1 MLHLGLPRCVRGAS
15 VRRFFE
21 NLDLTVMDRLAAQ
34 PSAVRA
40 ELAQLLKLSW
50 PVVISRLGIMA
61 MGLSDAI
68 VVGRYSATQL
78 GYHALAWAP
87 TSVIVTMAIGL
98 LTGVQVMTARAI
110 GEGRRHET
118 GAVLRRGLSYSLWIG
133 SISMLVLVAGGPAF
147 LHAIGLEKDLADG
160 STRALLIFSLSLP
173 GYALS
178 VAASFWMEGLSRPGP
193 GAWFMWIANGLNLAI
208 DLLLVPGHF
217 GIPAMGAMGGAWA
230 TTGARTFLAVAML
243 SYIALMPEARA
254 LGVFDKP
261 ERNRAAEAEQRRIGF
276 GAGASNFFEVAAFA
290 SMNIIAGWI
299 GGLAVAAWAIVLN
312 VAAIVFMVPLGVS
325 TGAAVRVGRAY
336 GARDI
341 AGVTRAGKVAFAVMS
356 VFGIAISLIVWPNAA
371 FISGAYTGSAATLA
385 MAVPALAVSCLMYW
399 PDCLQVVTAATL
411 RARGDVWVPTY
422 THLASYVVVMMPLAW
437 WLAIPCGMGIL
448 GLVVSIVIS
457 SVLSA
462 GLLLIRFW
470 ILARRDAQLGSA

>member
-1 MLHLGLPRCVRGAS
+1 
-15 VRRFFE
+15 
-21 NLDLTVMDRLAAQ
+21 MDRPAAQ
-34 PSAVRA
+34 ATSVPEGRRKLALS
-40 ELAQLLKLSW
+40 ELAQLMKLSW

-110 GEGRRHET
+110 GEGRLHET

-133 SISMLVLVAGGPAF
+133 LASTLVLLAVGPAF
-147 LHAIGLEKDLADG
+147 LHAIGLERDLADG
-160 STRALLIFSLSLP
+160 ASKALLVFSLSLP
-173 GYALS
+173 GYCLS
-178 VAASFWMEGLSRPGP
+178 VSASFWMEGLSRPGP
-193 GAWFMWIANGLNLAI
+193 GAWAMWIANAVNLAL
-208 DLLLVPGHF
+208 DLLLVPGTF
-217 GIPAMGAMGGAWA
+217 GLPALGAVGGAWA

-243 SYIALMPEARA
+243 GYIAMMPQARA

-276 GAGASNFFEVAAFA
+276 GAGASNFFEVASFA
-290 SMNIIAGWI
+290 SMNVIAGWI

-312 VAAIVFMVPLGVS
+312 VAAIVFMVPLGVA
-325 TGAAVRVGRAY
+325 TGAAVRVGQAY
-336 GARDI
+336 GARDP
-341 AGVTRAGKVAFAVMS
+341 AGVTRAGIVAFAAMS
-356 VFGIAISLIVWPNAA
+356 VFGVLISLVVWPNSA
-371 FISGAYTGSAATLA
+371 FIASAYTGSTLTLA
-385 MAVPALAVSCLMYW
+385 MAIPALALSCLMYW
-399 PDCLQVVTAATL
+399 PDSLQVVIAASL

-422 THLASYVVVMMPLAW
+422 THLASYILVMMPLAW
-437 WLAIPCGMGIL
+437 WLAIPRGMGIL
-448 GLVVSIVIS
+448 GMVTSIVIA
-457 SVLSA
+457 SVISA

-470 ILARRDAQLGSA
+470 ILARRDASMAAG